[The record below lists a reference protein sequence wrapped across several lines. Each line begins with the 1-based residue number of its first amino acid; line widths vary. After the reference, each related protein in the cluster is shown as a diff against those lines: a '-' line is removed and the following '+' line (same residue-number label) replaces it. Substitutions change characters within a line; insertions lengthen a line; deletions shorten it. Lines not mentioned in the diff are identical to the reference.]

1 VQFSQSTFAS
11 SDGDT
16 GARHTSHRSPSYP
29 GSQRHAELAWHSPW
43 PLQPTSRLLQ
53 KLKLLLSLL
62 LLPPLPLLLLPPPP
76 PKTDANESICA
87 PSAITGSNC
96 CR

>member
-1 VQFSQSTFAS
+1 MTECDSC
-11 SDGDT
+11 
-16 GARHTSHRSPSYP
+16 GAREYVEGASECVARRSGP
-29 GSQRHAELAWHSPW
+29 RALW